1 MAIQI
6 WGKGSWESIENS
18 YSKHEK
24 GLLLLDLTKATEVLG
39 WSPRWEFKQTIEKTV
54 RWYRSLG
61 DSLDQKNMLSLCEPN
76 FRTLS
81 VDHQLI
87 GTELMLI
94 LVCGHYKWTA
104 GLLILRSGSF
114 TPKVW

>member
-1 MAIQI
+1 MTPDAQLDA
-6 WGKGSWESIENS
+6 SIEI
-18 YSKHEK
+18 K
-24 GLLLLDLTKATEVLG
+24 V
-39 WSPRWEFKQTIEKTV
+39 TI
-54 RWYRSLG
+54 RSF
-61 DSLDQKNMLSLCEPN
+61 PN